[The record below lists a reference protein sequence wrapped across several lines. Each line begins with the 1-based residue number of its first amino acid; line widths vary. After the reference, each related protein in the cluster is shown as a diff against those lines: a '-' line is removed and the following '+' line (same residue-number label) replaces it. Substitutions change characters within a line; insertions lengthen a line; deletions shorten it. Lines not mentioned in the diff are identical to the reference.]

1 MMQNPT
7 SSAPPV
13 DMGSF
18 PFVFRPSV
26 AIPQFCVAYRWW
38 EDEAINMLWAYDFND
53 ISQAIR
59 FGLFHDETS
68 PRSSLLSRNMQFINE
83 FLLAA
88 SKPYEHCR
96 LSDLSHPQKVEEILL
111 RSSIPQRPLLTWNW
125 IPTISGG
132 SSDPRTIA
140 LEIEAESYS
149 HFQQI
154 AFEDIVRSA
163 LGYKA
168 MSVEWFLQQHT
179 SLYGIL
185 VNHLHIYPEELLLY
199 LEVEKHNMPSRNT
212 PGFAFIAAPIQQLFK
227 THSSSL
233 STIFKVLSV
242 LAVRFQKAYRH
253 SDQMNWFA
261 PFETSLP
268 LLEDCLYSSATDLAT
283 ALTQTDKCLFE
294 RLSRETLIA
303 EDAMVLEPLIHWQV
317 LSNSVLEC
325 CSGLSDLVPYLQ
337 TCTLELYEA
346 RNYYSLMAIL
356 DGLCKY
362 IAVGSNTFRAFDAS
376 RTVVTPTS
384 LIPAKVLPLIDP
396 SHNFASYRKRYD
408 QHPGIPFLQPHI
420 RESKQCGKSAQ
431 QPLLRLFQAITSSQR
446 EDNNP
451 VSC

>member
-1 MMQNPT
+1 MMQIPT
-7 SSAPPV
+7 GSAPPV

-18 PFVFRPSV
+18 LFVFRPNV

-59 FGLFHDETS
+59 FGLFHDESS

-96 LSDLSHPQKVEEILL
+96 LSELSHPQKVEEILL

-140 LEIEAESYS
+140 LEIEAESYF
-149 HFQQI
+149 HFQRI

-168 MSVEWFLQQHT
+168 VSVEWFLQQHT

-185 VNHLHIYPEELLLY
+185 VNHLHMYPEELLLY
-199 LEVEKHNMPSRNT
+199 LEVEKHLRDRSPFAHQALAKCIMAIQPDGKHNMPSRNT

-227 THSSSL
+227 NHSSSL

-242 LAVRFQKAYRH
+242 LA
-253 SDQMNWFA
+253 
-261 PFETSLP
+261 
-268 LLEDCLYSSATDLAT
+268 
-283 ALTQTDKCLFE
+283 
-294 RLSRETLIA
+294 
-303 EDAMVLEPLIHWQV
+303 
-317 LSNSVLEC
+317 
-325 CSGLSDLVPYLQ
+325 
-337 TCTLELYEA
+337 ELYEA
-346 RNYYSLMAIL
+346 RNYYSIMAIL

-384 LIPAKVLPLIDP
+384 LIPPKVLPLIDP

-420 RESKQCGKSAQ
+420 REFRQCGKSAQ

-446 EDNNP
+446 EDNDP

>member
-1 MMQNPT
+1 MQNPT
-7 SSAPPV
+7 SSAPPG
-13 DMGSF
+13 DMGSL
-18 PFVFRPSV
+18 PFAFRPNV

-59 FGLFHDETS
+59 FGLFHDESS

-96 LSDLSHPQKVEEILL
+96 LSKLSHPQKVEEILL

-140 LEIEAESYS
+140 LEIGAESYS

-168 MSVEWFLQQHT
+168 VTVEWFLQQHT

-185 VNHLHIYPEELLLY
+185 VNHLHMYPEELLLY
-199 LEVEKHNMPSRNT
+199 LEVEKHLRDRSPFAHQALAQCIMAIQLDGKHNIPSRNT

-227 THSSSL
+227 NHSSSL

-268 LLEDCLYSSATDLAT
+268 LLEDCLSSSATDLAT

-303 EDAMVLEPLIHWQV
+303 EDAMIVEPLIHWQV

-337 TCTLELYEA
+337 TCTLV
-346 RNYYSLMAIL
+346 R
-356 DGLCKY
+356 
-362 IAVGSNTFRAFDAS
+362 
-376 RTVVTPTS
+376 TPT
-384 LIPAKVLPLIDP
+384 
-396 SHNFASYRKRYD
+396 
-408 QHPGIPFLQPHI
+408 
-420 RESKQCGKSAQ
+420 
-431 QPLLRLFQAITSSQR
+431 
-446 EDNNP
+446 
-451 VSC
+451 

>member
-1 MMQNPT
+1 MMQIPT
-7 SSAPPV
+7 GSAPPV

-18 PFVFRPSV
+18 LFVFRPNV

-59 FGLFHDETS
+59 FGLFHDESS

-96 LSDLSHPQKVEEILL
+96 LSELSHPQKVEEILL

-140 LEIEAESYS
+140 LEIEAESYF

-168 MSVEWFLQQHT
+168 VSVEWFLQQHT

-185 VNHLHIYPEELLLY
+185 VNHLHMYPEELLLY
-199 LEVEKHNMPSRNT
+199 LEVEKHLRDRSPFAHQALAKCIMAIQPDGKHNMPSRNT

-227 THSSSL
+227 NHSSSL

-242 LAVRFQKAYRH
+242 LA
-253 SDQMNWFA
+253 
-261 PFETSLP
+261 
-268 LLEDCLYSSATDLAT
+268 
-283 ALTQTDKCLFE
+283 
-294 RLSRETLIA
+294 
-303 EDAMVLEPLIHWQV
+303 
-317 LSNSVLEC
+317 
-325 CSGLSDLVPYLQ
+325 
-337 TCTLELYEA
+337 ELYEA
-346 RNYYSLMAIL
+346 RNYYSIMAIL

-384 LIPAKVLPLIDP
+384 LIPPKVLPLIDP

-420 RESKQCGKSAQ
+420 REFRQCGKSAQ

-446 EDNNP
+446 EDNDP